1 MMIAALPT
9 EAPPVHRH
17 REIETMS
24 DRLAVNEHY
33 LGHLV
38 ETGQTR
44 GIEATEDILS
54 GSGVKLVAKG
64 AAIDARTRDRLLQHK
79 LLKPLEACTRVV
91 AGVSTRPMDV
101 IADRLMHEHA
111 LLASLCRAEQAA
123 AVLQGFRRLQLS
135 PQLDTLLSVYADSG
149 PTKLAHAV
157 GVSLIAGALQLTLNP
172 HGQLAP
178 VMLAGLMHDIGELY
192 IDPAILR
199 QTGRLA
205 PEQWRHI
212 VAHPVIA
219 AGLLRDLPG
228 ASAEVA
234 DAVLH
239 HHERLDG
246 LGFPAGVGGP
256 RLSSAAQ
263 ILAMAE
269 LVMETLEAG
278 HRPDLLAAVRL
289 KLMHAQFDRPLL
301 DCVGRCCRDVLR
313 QSPGPSPAD
322 RAHGDTG
329 EADLHLRV
337 TGLSTRLAAQQ
348 AFQARWA
355 LRAQEVSLADL
366 LRRLE
371 RRLQGVHQAF
381 ASAGLGEALA
391 QLALEPD
398 EVQEIAAI
406 VSELEGRL
414 NELEY
419 DLHWRAAQLPPRE
432 GNAFRQD
439 FETSVRMPLAA

>member
-1 MMIAALPT
+1 
-9 EAPPVHRH
+9 
-17 REIETMS
+17 MS

-44 GIEATEDILS
+44 GIEATEDIVS

-91 AGVSTRPMDV
+91 SGVSTRPMDA
-101 IADRLMHEHA
+101 IADRLMNEHA

-135 PQLDTLLSVYADSG
+135 PQLDTLLTVYADSG
-149 PTKLAHAV
+149 ETRLAHAV
-157 GVSLIAGALQLTLNP
+157 GVSLIAGALQLTLHP
-172 HGQLAP
+172 EGQLAP
-178 VMLAGLMHDIGELY
+178 VLLAGLMHDIGELY
-192 IDPAILR
+192 IDPVILR
-199 QTGRLA
+199 QPGRLA
-205 PEQWRHI
+205 PEQWRHV

-228 ASAEVA
+228 ASSEVA

-246 LGFPAGVGGP
+246 LGFPTGVGGP
-256 RLSSAAQ
+256 RLSGAGQ

-269 LVMETLEAG
+269 LVMETLEATG
-278 HRPDLLAAVRL
+278 RPDLRAAVRL
-289 KLMHAQFDRPLL
+289 KLMHAQFDRRLL
-301 DCVGRCCRDVLR
+301 DRVGHCCREVAR
-313 QSPGPSPAD
+313 Q
-322 RAHGDTG
+322 AHTVEAGGSND
-329 EADLHLRV
+329 EADLRLRI
-337 TGLSTRLAAQQ
+337 TGLATRLSAQHD
-348 AFQARWA
+348 FQARWTA
-355 LRAQEVSLADL
+355 RTTEVSLAEL

-371 RRLQGVHQAF
+371 RRLQVVHQAF
-381 ASAGLGEALA
+381 ASAGLADALP
-391 QLALEPD
+391 QWALGPED
-398 EVQEIAAI
+398 LLEIAAI
-406 VSELEGRL
+406 VGELEGRL

-419 DLHWRAAQLPPRE
+419 ELHWRATQLPAHE
-432 GNAFRQD
+432 ADAFRQD
-439 FETSVRMPLAA
+439 FEASVRMPLAA